1 VFLNRPGRFVADARI
16 AGERVE
22 LVTCNSAPA
31 LMVYSG
37 DRLDLV
43 ITVEI
48 VGGKITNF
56 YAIRNPDK
64 LVAAATARA
73 ISR

>member
-1 VFLNRPGRFVADARI
+1 M
-16 AGERVE
+16 RVQMA
-22 LVTCNSAPA
+22 TCNSAPA

-43 ITVEI
+43 VTVETD
-48 VGGKITNF
+48 GEKISKF

-64 LVAAATARA
+64 LTAIAVPRA